1 MSVWAILAAA
11 GSGERLGLDRP
22 KAFASLNDRPLIAE
36 SLERLDSS
44 DWIEGIVV
52 AAPPEWEE
60 PCILVAEEVAA
71 GKVAATVTGGA
82 SRSESV
88 RNALAEVPDEATI
101 VLVHDAARPVVPEE
115 VIERLITA
123 LGDGWDGAVP
133 VLPIADTVKRL
144 DGETVA
150 ETLDRKGLV
159 TVQTPQAF
167 LAPVLRDALAGRRRR
182 CTRLRKPRRGAWRP
196 DPSRRRRPAP
206 AEGDDA
212 CRPRARRLLAM
223 SDFRIGLGVD
233 AHRFADGIPLV
244 LAGVD
249 FPGEPGLA
257 GHSDGDVI
265 AHALIDAIL
274 GAAGKGD
281 IGELFPSSDPQWLDA
296 LVDPSSPAELR
307 GREVAGFELVNADC
321 VLIGERPKIAEVRV
335 AMGARLAGA
344 MGVDI
349 DRVTVRATT
358 TDGLGFTGRGEG
370 LAAQAV
376 ALLRRS
382 G

>member
-1 MSVWAILAAA
+1 M
-11 GSGERLGLDRP
+11 
-22 KAFASLNDRPLIAE
+22 
-36 SLERLDSS
+36 
-44 DWIEGIVV
+44 
-52 AAPPEWEE
+52 
-60 PCILVAEEVAA
+60 
-71 GKVAATVTGGA
+71 TGGE

-88 RNALAEVPDEATI
+88 RAALAEVPEEATV
-101 VLVHDAARPVVPEE
+101 VLVHDAARPLVSDE
-115 VIERLITA
+115 VIERVITGLTDGA
-123 LGDGWDGAVP
+123 GWDAAVP
-133 VLPIADTVKRL
+133 ALPIADTVKRVEG
-144 DGETVA
+144 DAVV
-150 ETLDRKGLV
+150 ETLDREGLV

-167 LAPVLRDALAGRRRR
+167 VASVLRNALSDPTLQQTVAKSPDCASLVEARGGSS
-182 CTRLRKPRRGAWRP
+182 PDRRGRSASAQGDR
-196 DPSRRRRPAP
+196 SRRS
-206 AEGDDA
+206 
-212 CRPRARRLLAM
+212 RAR
-223 SDFRIGLGVD
+223 SDMAVSELRIGLGVD

-281 IGELFPSSDPQWLDA
+281 IGELFPSADPQWLDA
-296 LVDPSSPAELR
+296 SSIRLLQR
-307 GREVAGFELVNADC
+307 SYEVVRMAGFELVNADC
-321 VLIGERPKIAEVRV
+321 VLIGEQPKIANVRV

-344 MGVDI
+344 MGVEI

-376 ALLRRS
+376 ALLQKT
-382 G
+382 